1 LSDAWLDA
9 AQDQLTHDD
18 PVGGAIGDN
27 SRADIRHNRIQN
39 NSIHDDHI
47 RTDSIHDD
55 RAQGDSARDD
65 SARDDSGLE
74 DVATPT
80 DFGRELSALWTRR
93 GLSMRRAARLA
104 ELPHS
109 TLHDWSKGRVP
120 QDAEQV
126 AGLMRVLRVCGVTS
140 PAELARWRSALNRA
154 RRQPGRKPGGEV
166 PYRGLAS
173 FGQGD
178 AKWFFGRE
186 DVADHLASLLADE
199 DAPDGKPG
207 PDGGDPGGLPLV
219 LVGPSG
225 AGKSS
230 LLCAGLL
237 PRLGGPAVV
246 FEPTAEPV
254 TALKAALAELRD
266 AGGTVDGGTVD
277 GGTVD
282 GGGAGR
288 PTIIV
293 DQFEAVFT
301 ECPDEAHR
309 REFVAMLCDLSRA
322 RTAHVVLALRA
333 DFYDHAIRQAELAR
347 ALQHR
352 QVVLSPMS
360 AADVRRVIT
369 EPARLAKVDVESGLV
384 SLLLADLN
392 PRDGR
397 QAAGGGDPQDAGAYE
412 AGALPLLSH
421 ALLATWENRSGAA
434 LTVAGYLASGRIRD
448 AVARTAEAAYAA
460 LTEAEQQLARRL
472 FLRLVHVG
480 DDAPPVRAVVSLG
493 ELREWGGDADA
504 GRVLGVFVDQRLIT
518 VGAVTAQIT
527 HDALITAWPRLQSWI
542 DAGQAGLITRRRITD
557 AARAWEA
564 AGREDTWLWRGG
576 QLAIASEYAVDPDN
590 RGSLTR
596 MAGEFVDASS
606 TAELARRAANRRR
619 TRILQALVAVL
630 TVLVVIVGLTA
641 TYAFS
646 QRHDAVVASDN
657 ANSREIALIA
667 DQVRGQDPA
676 LAAQLSVASYAM
688 ARTPQATAAVL
699 ESSGTP
705 SAARILDTPSLVQ
718 WAAVSPDRRLIAAA
732 GADGTL
738 KLWNVAGPGRPRLV
752 ATVVPPDSDHPLYV
766 AQFSPDGSVLAAA
779 GAGRVVRRW
788 NVRDP
793 ARPVPLPTL
802 TGPASTIYSVAFSP
816 GGTTIAAGSYDD
828 KAWLW
833 DVRDPA
839 RPVAA
844 RRPLSGASGAVES
857 VAFSPDGRTLAAGGA
872 DDAVR
877 LWALT
882 GVSGTGASGTGA
894 SGTVPAST
902 VPAATLAA
910 TLKGPAAT
918 VSGVAFSPDG
928 HELAASSQDSKVWL
942 WKLSPGKGVFPAVSA
957 TPDGSLRNAT
967 TWANAVAFSPDGAT
981 LAAGTSD
988 ADVLVWN
995 LASRALTSRL
1005 PEPQPVTSVT
1015 WDGTDRI
1022 AASDADG
1029 TATIWTVPT
1038 PVLLA
1043 GNAASAVAYGPD
1055 GEVIAVGG
1063 TSVQLWDATSHARI
1077 ATRALPPNVFV
1088 NGMAWAADGKYL
1100 AAAISDGT
1108 VLLLD
1113 GATLAPLGPAFT
1125 VTATGTAE
1133 TVSFA
1138 PDGTT
1143 LATGADDG
1151 TVRLWSLADP
1161 AHPAPLATARDSG
1174 TYVYTVTYAPD
1185 GKTLAAAS
1193 TDDVTRLWNVANPA
1207 APVPAGRPLTG
1218 LRKYAIGLAF
1228 SPDSA
1233 LLAVG
1238 SADGTVHLWNVADPE
1253 RAVPAAAPLAGPA
1266 SYVWALAFSPDGKTL
1281 AAGVT
1286 DGTVWLWNVT
1296 SPAAPSLIA
1305 SLSGVTGHI
1314 YSISFT
1320 PAGDK
1325 LAASSNDGS
1334 VHIWDT
1340 SPLAARAAVCG
1351 GLGLPLSAQEWAD
1364 HIPGIPYQVPCAP

>member
-1 LSDAWLDA
+1 MTLGGNPLSDAPLGA
-9 AQDQLTHDD
+9 AQDRLSQGGLAGSVDD
-18 PVGGAIGDN
+18 DISRVDDN
-27 SRADIRHNRIQN
+27 RDDNIRNNDINDNDN
-39 NSIHDDHI
+39 NDNQDDGT
-47 RTDSIHDD
+47 RDD
-55 RAQGDSARDD
+55 AARDD
-65 SARDDSGLE
+65 SDLE
-74 DVATPT
+74 HVATPG
-80 DFGRELSALWTRR
+80 DFGRELSALWTRH

-104 ELPHS
+104 DLPHS

-126 AGLMRVLRVCGVTS
+126 AALMRVLRICGVGR
-140 PAELARWRSALNRA
+140 PAELARWRQALDRA
-154 RRQPGRKPGGEV
+154 RRPAGRKPGGEA

-173 FGQGD
+173 FGPGD

-186 DVADHLASLLADE
+186 DVADHLASLLAGNQVPDGNA
-199 DAPDGKPG
+199 APD
-207 PDGGDPGGLPLV
+207 DGEPGGLPLV

-254 TALKAALAELRD
+254 AALKTALAELD
-266 AGGTVDGGTVD
+266 DGRGPAD
-277 GGTVD
+277 
-282 GGGAGR
+282 GR

-293 DQFEAVFT
+293 DQFEAIFT
-301 ECPDEAHR
+301 ECPDEAQR
-309 REFVAMLCDLSRA
+309 REFVARLCELSRA
-322 RTAHVVLALRA
+322 GTAHVALALRA
-333 DFYDHAIRQAELAR
+333 DFYDHAIRQAELVP

-369 EPARLAKVDVESGLV
+369 EPARLAKIDVESGLV
-384 SLLLADLN
+384 SLLLADLG
-392 PRDGR
+392 PRHGGR
-397 QAAGGGDPQDAGAYE
+397 AAGPRDPQDAAAYE
-412 AGALPLLSH
+412 PGALPLLSH
-421 ALLATWENRSGAA
+421 ALLATWENRSGTA
-434 LTVAGYLASGRIRD
+434 LTVADYLASGRIRD
-448 AVARTAEAAYAA
+448 AVARTAEAAYAG

-472 FLRLVHVG
+472 FLHLVHVG
-480 DDAPPVRAVVSLG
+480 DDAPPTRAVVAVG

-504 GRVLGVFVDQRLIT
+504 GRVLGVFVAQRMIT
-518 VGAVTAQIT
+518 VGAETAQIT
-527 HDALITAWPRLQSWI
+527 HDALITAWPRLQAWI
-542 DAGQAGLITRRRITD
+542 DAGQEGLITRRRITD

-564 AGREDTWLWRGG
+564 ADREDTWLWRGG
-576 QLAIASEYAVDPDN
+576 QLAIASEYAADPDN

-596 MAGEFVDASS
+596 VAGQFVDASN
-606 TAELARRAANRRR
+606 TAELARRVANRRR
-619 TRILQALVAVL
+619 TRGLQALVAGL
-630 TVLVVIVGLTA
+630 TVLVVIVGFTA
-641 TYAFS
+641 SYAFS
-646 QRHDAVVASDN
+646 QRHEAVVASDN
-657 ANSREIALIA
+657 ANSREIAVIA
-667 DQVRGQDPA
+667 DQVRGQDPP
-676 LAAQLSVASYAM
+676 LADQLSVASYAM
-688 ARTPQATAAVL
+688 APTPQAMAAVL

-705 SAARILDTPSLVQ
+705 SAARIIDTAGLVQ
-718 WAAVSPDRRLIAAA
+718 SAAVSPGRRLLAAA

-738 KLWNVAGPGRPRLV
+738 KLWNVARPGHPALI
-752 ATVVPPDSDHPLYV
+752 ATVVRPDSDRPLYV
-766 AQFSPDGSVLAAA
+766 TKFSPDGSVLAAA
-779 GAGRVVRRW
+779 GAGRVVRLW

-793 ARPVPLPTL
+793 AHPVPLPAL
-802 TGPASTIYSVAFSP
+802 SGPASTIYSVAFSP
-816 GGTTIAAGSYDD
+816 GGQTLAAGSYDN

-833 DVRDPA
+833 DVSDPA
-839 RPVAA
+839 HPVVAGRA
-844 RRPLSGASGAVES
+844 LAGASGAVES

-872 DDAVR
+872 DDVVR
-877 LWALT
+877 LWTLSRA
-882 GVSGTGASGTGA
+882 SGTGASGTGP
-894 SGTVPAST
+894 G
-902 VPAATLAA
+902 ATLDA
-910 TLKGPAAT
+910 TLKGPAAM
-918 VSGVAFSPDG
+918 VSGVAFSPDDR
-928 HELAASSQDSKVWL
+928 ELAASSQDSKVWL
-942 WKLSPGKGVFPAVSA
+942 WKITAGNGPGGAASA
-957 TPDGSLRNAT
+957 RPDGSLDNAT

-995 LASRALTSRL
+995 LATRALTAKL
-1005 PEPQPVTSVT
+1005 PAPQPVTSVT
-1015 WDGTDRI
+1015 WDGAGHI
-1022 AASDADG
+1022 VSADADG
-1029 TATIWTVPT
+1029 TATVWTVPT
-1038 PVLLA
+1038 PILLT
-1043 GNAASAVAYGPD
+1043 GNAASAVGYRPD
-1055 GEVIAVGG
+1055 GTVIAVGG
-1063 TSVQLWDATSHARI
+1063 TSVQLWGARSHARI

-1088 NGMAWAADGKYL
+1088 NGMAWAPGGKYL

-1108 VLLLD
+1108 VRLLD
-1113 GATLAPLGPAFT
+1113 GATLAPLGPAFK

-1138 PDGTT
+1138 PGGAT

-1161 AHPAPLATARDSG
+1161 ARPVPLATVRDSG
-1174 TYVYTVTYAPD
+1174 TYVYTITYAPD

-1193 TDDVTRLWNVANPA
+1193 TDNVTRLWNVASPA
-1207 APVPAGRPLTG
+1207 APAPDGTALTG

-1238 SADGTVHLWNVADPE
+1238 SADGTVHLWDVTDPA
-1253 RAVPAAAPLAGPA
+1253 RATPAAAPLTGPA

-1286 DGTVWLWNVT
+1286 DGTVWLWNLT

-1305 SLSGVTGHI
+1305 SVSGVAGHI

-1340 SPLAARAAVCG
+1340 SPLAARAAVCA
-1351 GLGLPLSAQEWAD
+1351 GLGMPLSAQEWAD
-1364 HIPGIPYQVPCAP
+1364 HVPGIAYQIPCSA